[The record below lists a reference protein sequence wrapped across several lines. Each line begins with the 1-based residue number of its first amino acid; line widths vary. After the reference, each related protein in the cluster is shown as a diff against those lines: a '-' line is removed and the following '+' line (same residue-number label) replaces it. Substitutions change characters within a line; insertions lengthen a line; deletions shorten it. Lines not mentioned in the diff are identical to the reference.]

1 MTHCESGVHDRPTT
15 YSRKARAQ
23 PKASLPEPA
32 SLQPPSTQT
41 WKIEER
47 YGLDLG
53 LLDRAGNPAVD
64 CPESLLGRLKIASLS
79 KRPCRGA
86 DEGEDP

>member
-15 YSRKARAQ
+15 YSQKARAQ
-23 PKASLPEPA
+23 SKAPSPQSASSPPQPA
-32 SLQPPSTQT
+32 QT
-41 WKIEER
+41 WKIEEK

-53 LLDRAGNPAVD
+53 LLDRAGNTVD

-86 DEGEDP
+86 GESEDS